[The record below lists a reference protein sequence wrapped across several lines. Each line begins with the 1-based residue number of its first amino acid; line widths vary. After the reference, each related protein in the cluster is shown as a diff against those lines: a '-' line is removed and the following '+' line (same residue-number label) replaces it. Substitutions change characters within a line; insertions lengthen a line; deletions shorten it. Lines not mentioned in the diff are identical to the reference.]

1 MLSRVFERNKKNGR
15 VIELIR
21 DWNLIPLSFLE
32 NLNETG
38 GEEGT
43 VQNPP
48 NARVLRSCVNNRS
61 YGSSFYVIEREK
73 KKEKKKDGDPA
84 AINVIG

>member
-1 MLSRVFERNKKNGR
+1 MLSRVFERNKKKLGG

-38 GEEGT
+38 KEGT
-43 VQNPP
+43 ECKI
-48 NARVLRSCVNNRS
+48 LRTLVCYASC
-61 YGSSFYVIEREK
+61 
-73 KKEKKKDGDPA
+73 
-84 AINVIG
+84 